1 MKEYSVKDMSAAIER
16 EIRKNDGIYFSYS
29 WREKL
34 GEFLEEESRYAKLVN
49 WLNREIELSES
60 VINVFAPADRTK
72 DYTKGNLATYMEQIQ
87 KLAILIHS
95 RELLLDSRTTR
106 EMRENI
112 EYTLGK
118 LYGIHYSEEF
128 GDYI

>member
-1 MKEYSVKDMSAAIER
+1 M
-16 EIRKNDGIYFSYS
+16 
-29 WREKL
+29 
-34 GEFLEEESRYAKLVN
+34 VN

>member
-72 DYTKGNLATYMEQIQ
+72 DYTKGKLATYMEQIQ

>member
-1 MKEYSVKDMSAAIER
+1 MGEYNAKDLGAVLSQVFQ
-16 EIRKNDGIYFSYS
+16 KTNQVFFSYA

-34 GEFLEEESRYAKLVN
+34 EEIMIEEKRYGHLVE
-49 WLNREIELSES
+49 WLNREIELCES

-72 DYTKGNLATYMEQIQ
+72 DYQKGNLVTYMEQIQ

-95 RELLLDSRTTR
+95 RELLLDSRTTK

-118 LYGIHYSEEF
+118 LYGIHYNEELES
-128 GDYI
+128 YV

>member
-16 EIRKNDGIYFSYS
+16 EIRKNDGIYFSYA

-34 GEFLEEESRYAKLVN
+34 GELLEEESRYAKLVN

>member
-1 MKEYSVKDMSAAIER
+1 MKEYSVKDVSAAIER